1 MADRIGFV
9 SVVISGIH
17 STLQVNVQIVKKDGK
32 TPCVLARVIRE
43 AAVLGQN
50 ILIGIEI

>member
-1 MADRIGFV
+1 MVDRIGFV
-9 SVVISGIH
+9 NAVISGIH

-32 TPCVLARVIRE
+32 IPCVLVPVILE
-43 AAVLGQN
+43 AAALGQN